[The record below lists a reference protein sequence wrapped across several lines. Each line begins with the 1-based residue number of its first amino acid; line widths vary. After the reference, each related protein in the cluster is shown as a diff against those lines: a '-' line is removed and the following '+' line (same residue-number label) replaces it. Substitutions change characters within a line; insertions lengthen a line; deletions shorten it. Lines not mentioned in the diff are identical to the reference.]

1 MGMVRLFPFHGFL
14 CFWFT
19 FHGSRIGGWGL
30 RFIVRV
36 CFCVFCLCRV
46 SVVPL
51 FPFHGFLKFLFT
63 FHGSGIGGW
72 RLRFM
77 VRVVCVLFF
86 V

>member
-1 MGMVRLFPFHGFL
+1 MGMVPLFPFHGFL

-51 FPFHGFLKFLFT
+51 FLNFLFT
-63 FHGSGIGGW
+63 FHGSGIGG
-72 RLRFM
+72 LGVTFHGSG
-77 VRVVCVLFF
+77 CLCF